1 MTTYRRTKDNFL
13 LNPFSV
19 GFDELFKLVNQTNPS
34 YPPYNIVKAS
44 DTEYTIEL
52 AVAGFSEDELEVTLD
67 GNKLSVIGKVISNR
81 ETEKFLYRGI
91 ANRNFT
97 HNFTIADNVEVSDV
111 SLVDGML
118 VISLVRNVP
127 EEEKPKKFSITNKR
141 EFLAE

>member
-1 MTTYRRTKDNFL
+1 MTNRRITKNDLFY
-13 LNPFSV
+13 NPFSV
-19 GFDELFKLVNQTNPS
+19 GFDELFKLANQTNTS

-67 GNKLSVIGKVISNR
+67 GNKLSVIGKVTSTR

-97 HNFTIADNVEVSDV
+97 HNFTIADNVEVSNV
-111 SLVDGML
+111 TLEDGML
-118 VISLVRNVP
+118 VISLEKNVP
-127 EEEKPKKFSITNKR
+127 DEEKPKKFSISKNR
-141 EFLAE
+141 EFLSE

>member
-1 MTTYRRTKDNFL
+1 MTNRRITNNDLFY
-13 LNPFSV
+13 NPFSV

-67 GNKLSVIGKVISNR
+67 GNKLSVIGKVTSTR

>member
-1 MTTYRRTKDNFL
+1 MTNRRITKNDFFY
-13 LNPFSV
+13 NPFSV
-19 GFDELFKLVNQTNPS
+19 GFDELFKLANQTNTS

-67 GNKLSVIGKVISNR
+67 GNKLSVVGKVTSTR

-97 HNFTIADNVEVSDV
+97 HNFTIADNVEVSNV
-111 SLVDGML
+111 TLEDGML
-118 VISLVRNVP
+118 VISLEKNVP
-127 EEEKPKKFSITNKR
+127 DEEKPKKFSITNKR
-141 EFLAE
+141 EFLSE

>member
-91 ANRNFT
+91 ANQKLY
-97 HNFTIADNVEVSDV
+97 S
-111 SLVDGML
+111 
-118 VISLVRNVP
+118 
-127 EEEKPKKFSITNKR
+127 
-141 EFLAE
+141 